1 MKTAFRTM
9 ISTVLMM
16 MVGNAMAGDPHLMVM
31 DPWVREAPPNAKML
45 AGYFTIMNHS
55 GDGAEI
61 VGASSNMFEKVE
73 MHKTVHKDGVA
84 KMIAQPSVDVGKHAT
99 VKFQPGGLH
108 LMLINPK
115 SPLKAGDKVDISLKL
130 KKGGDLKMTAVVKKG
145 SAMQG
150 ESHEDMDHEHMHHDN

>member
-1 MKTAFRTM
+1 MKTGFRSIIM
-9 ISTVLMM
+9 TVLML
-16 MVGNAMAGDPHLMVM
+16 VAGHTQAADPHLMVM
-31 DPWVREAPPNAKML
+31 DPWVREAPPNAKMM

-55 GDGAEI
+55 GESAEI
-61 VGASSNMFEKVE
+61 VGASCDKFEKVE

-84 KMIAQPSVDVGKHAT
+84 KMIAQPSVQVGKHAT

-145 SAMQG
+145 SAAQ
-150 ESHEDMDHEHMHHDN
+150 EHSHEHMHHDH